1 MGTFLRSRSYWNF
14 TVPLTVPFHEGTC
27 EGTARHSKIEYGLWP
42 ARRTAV
48 TPISP
53 PRCCCI
59 RSALARTMD
68 PVYSPWVCRAWQ
80 KALRIGRERESTWGK
95 LLTSSLRPLSHPAR
109 CISQKSI
116 LGNAA
121 FSRFPRCRCRLRGT
135 AFFYGRVGNEVSAVS
150 WCLETNRCEFT
161 GILENSSIHLIW
173 DDIFKLLYI
182 KWRGSNNLVEIFKK
196 KSVYVKQ
203 RFFNNFLS

>member
-95 LLTSSLRPLSHPAR
+95 LLTSSLRPPLPPCPVHIAKVDTR
-109 CISQKSI
+109 K
-116 LGNAA
+116 
-121 FSRFPRCRCRLRGT
+121 RGVFKVPQVSMSPT
-135 AFFYGRVGNEVSAVS
+135 GHRIFLWSGGKRGVGCFVVS
-150 WCLETNRCEFT
+150 WNEPLRIYGDF
-161 GILENSSIHLIW
+161 GKFVHSS
-173 DDIFKLLYI
+173 DMGRYF
-182 KWRGSNNLVEIFKK
+182 
-196 KSVYVKQ
+196 
-203 RFFNNFLS
+203 